1 MNNAA
6 KRWIAIL
13 VAAAVLIAVAAYA
26 AFHFAVQALKGKVE
40 EALGPA
46 GEVAAIR
53 VADGGVEIIGLRIR
67 GDGAQGAWPAE
78 DQLRAERIVVVPDL
92 RSLLSSRVR
101 IRAITVEGGYL
112 SLLRTPAGRLRL
124 LPSLLERP
132 KTDGAPGPAI
142 EIGRVELRDS
152 ALEFFDASV
161 RKPPLKLRLE
171 QLNASLDRL
180 SLPDLAGK
188 SKLDLVGVLKGARRD
203 GKVSLKGDIELA
215 SKDSVL
221 TTQLRGVDLVTL
233 QPYLVKATETGVRR
247 GTLDMDLKSTVQR
260 HRLRAPGSLT
270 LTGLELASGSTFMG
284 MPRNAVVSML
294 KNRNDQIKVNFTLEG
309 NLDDPKFALNENFAT
324 RVGASMAEGLGV
336 SLEGL
341 AKGVGSAS
349 SSAVKGVGE
358 AVGKL
363 FGK

>member
-1 MNNAA
+1 MNKAS

-13 VAAAVLIAVAAYA
+13 AVVAVLLVAAAYG
-26 AFHFAVQALKGKVE
+26 AFHFAVQGLKSKVE

-46 GEVAAIR
+46 GEVSAIR
-53 VADGGVEIIGLRIR
+53 VADGGVEIVGLRIR
-67 GDGAQGAWPAE
+67 GEGAYGDWPAE
-78 DQLRAERIVVVPDL
+78 DQLRAERILVVPDL
-92 RSLLSSRVR
+92 RSLLSSKVR
-101 IRAITVEGGYL
+101 INSITVEGGYL
-112 SLLRTPAGRLRL
+112 SLLRTHDGHLRL

-132 KTDGAPGPAI
+132 KTDSTPGPAV
-142 EIGRVELRDS
+142 EIGSVKLRGS
-152 ALEFFDASV
+152 AMEFFDASV

-171 QLNASLDRL
+171 QLNATLDHL
-180 SLPDLAGK
+180 SLPGLMGQ
-188 SKLDLVGVLKGARRD
+188 SKLELDGVVKGARRD
-203 GKVSLKGDIELA
+203 GKVSLKGNIELA

-233 QPYLVKATETGVRR
+233 QPYLVKAAETGVRR

-260 HRLRAPGSLT
+260 NHLRAPGTLT
-270 LTGLELASGSTFMG
+270 LTGLELASGGTFMG

-294 KNRNDQIKVNFTLEG
+294 KNRNDQIKVSFTLDG

-336 SLEGL
+336 SLGGL

-349 SSAVKGVGE
+349 SSAVKGVGD